1 MKKLK
6 DLQKEMK
13 KPCKTCKQ
21 VKCGCEMNEAVVDKS
36 EVGYKGEMAI
46 SQAKQIRHHLEELMS
61 VLKVD
66 TDLPEWV
73 SSKMTLAADYVQTV
87 SDYLL
92 AHNMKE
98 DAELEE
104 KRGLWD
110 NIHAKQ
116 ERIKHGSGEHMR
128 KPGSKGAPT
137 KADLEASQSKK

>member
-13 KPCKTCKQ
+13 KPCKTCKK

-73 SSKMTLAADYVQTV
+73 SSKMTLAADYVQTI

-98 DAELEE
+98 DNELEE
-104 KRGLWD
+104 NGLWD

-137 KADLEASQSKK
+137 KAGLESARRK